1 MRRERSLSGSK
12 KKPSWIRIIKFS
24 QITFVFPVYPLR
36 IIGPEYLLTT
46 PEEKVMKVRE
56 IMTEP
61 VIVIKEDQ
69 TLEEAARLMLDKNIG
84 GLPVVDGDGTLVGV
98 ITESDFAAKEHAI
111 PFSRIYAPQ
120 LFGKWMS
127 KEGVEKAYEAARR
140 IKVREIM
147 TTAVVTVEEDDFVAE
162 AINRMLD
169 HHVHR
174 LPVVRDGTPV
184 GMISRHDLLK
194 LIVNRLEV

>member
-1 MRRERSLSGSK
+1 
-12 KKPSWIRIIKFS
+12 
-24 QITFVFPVYPLR
+24 
-36 IIGPEYLLTT
+36 
-46 PEEKVMKVRE
+46 MKVRE

-61 VIVIKEDQ
+61 VIVINEDE
-69 TLEEAARLMLDKNIG
+69 TLEEAAGLMLDKNIG
-84 GLPVVDGDGTLVGV
+84 GLPVVDGDGTLVGI

-111 PFSRIYAPQ
+111 PFSRIYAPR

-140 IKVREIM
+140 IKVKQIM
-147 TTAVVTVEEDDFVAE
+147 TTAVVTVEEDDLLAE
-162 AINRMLD
+162 AINKMLD

-174 LPVVRDGTPV
+174 VPVVRDGSPI

-194 LIVNRLEV
+194 LIVNRIEE